1 MQRRHLLTAAL
12 GVAGSAL
19 VAPSSQAQ
27 GTAYPVRPIKLVV
40 GFPPG
45 GGIDFTARAI
55 QPGLEAA
62 LGQPIVIEYKPGA
75 GGVLAASDLARAA
88 PDGYTLLVANTG
100 PFAIAPYLQSKAPY
114 DPVRQFT
121 YIGQIAEAGYVVAT
135 RSDHP
140 ARDLK
145 GFVDWAR
152 ANAGKANYASGGI
165 GSSTHLNGELLNGV
179 AGLDLLHVPYKG
191 SAPAVQ
197 DLIGGQTHLL
207 IDAGTVLLP
216 QVKGGRLKA
225 LAVTGSRRDPNLP
238 DVPTVREQGFAGLE
252 AAGFQGLVGPAGMP
266 REIVD
271 RLSSE
276 LVRVLAQ
283 PDVRSRFAAAG
294 SEVTPRP
301 AAEFAAYVKAESEK
315 WSGVI
320 RTRKLQLD

>member
-19 VAPSSQAQ
+19 VAPSSRAQ
-27 GTAYPVRPIKLVV
+27 GMAYPVRPIKLVV

-45 GGIDFTARAI
+45 
-55 QPGLEAA
+55 
-62 LGQPIVIEYKPGA
+62 

-197 DLIGGQTHLL
+197 DLIGGQTHVL